1 MKTFSLDQRAGLT
14 HHKVHQKGHQLSWGG
29 GVESRRGF
37 KNAPSK
43 MSCNCRCLVP

>member
-29 GVESRRGF
+29 GSNHAVDSRMHHL
-37 KNAPSK
+37 K
-43 MSCNCRCLVP
+43 CRVTVDA